1 MKSTAR
7 RVDCINTTLERA
19 TPEPRSLPGAS
30 LRRVGAL
37 ASECEVGAVARQEG
51 AIMSQLDFNGELRY
65 LAQLTAAGLKPLS
78 RWEGP
83 AGSHIHAALERC
95 GLCWRTI
102 HRTTRSGH
110 PVAELVF
117 STESRC
123 LDLYSARF
131 EGRSLDRTLNDRR
144 FEGWLFGYP
153 SCCIESYL
161 AHGYRPNALEREDQ
175 RLLFHWACPRCQ
187 VTPILLPDYRRLHR
201 ACLTGERNGLR
212 PGKPFVRSSPRIRRV
227 LRQSL
232 AMAASFV
239 ALGAFSPAA
248 WAGASPNPHQIP
260 LDVWTDADRDGL
272 DDAQELLLGLD
283 PNRADQDNNGISD
296 GVDWALKLSAAIDAL
311 PGEVSPTQ
319 PYRLAHMAF
328 GLETCSIC
336 GEAVNM
342 GFYEIVNPLENLS
355 AAVPCIAKHYLEHG
369 SLVYA
374 GSEHEG
380 VLNVP
385 LLRTALESAGQAH
398 LLLEGAAVDRDRD
411 GLRDDEERLFN
422 TSPDNP
428 DSDADGLL
436 DGIETARKLRAQ
448 LDALPQFG
456 RPEDGPGDRPFA
468 VPHPMY
474 GIETCPRCGQA
485 VVMDIWHVYNLG
497 NQGFIEVPSMA
508 LHYLKHGAFAWEG
521 GQLAGGKGR
530 VDPRQLLSVL
540 TGQGDGH
547 QSPVSPDQDEDLL
560 TDREELDLG
569 TDPANGDENANHLPD
584 GADLAAA
591 CAARIAGLPVKPSA
605 DHPYRLDFELKGLER
620 CAVCGTNVN
629 MGHLTVCNARA
640 GLYATLPYIALHHLE
655 HGSFSHAGS
664 VHGSGRLDPVLLR
677 AALDETAP
685 SHFVRAREDGD
696 EDGLTGAEEKR
707 LGTDPAVADTDGDG
721 VPDGFAVAR
730 RLWESIVHLTRATT
744 APVHAVDHL
753 MRGLVTCPV
762 CGKQENMG
770 YIEIVN
776 VPEQMRVEVS
786 YLALHFLRHGSLGN
800 GDGGRLN
807 PRLIHLALEGD
818 GGSHA
823 VIVAGD
829 SDRDG
834 LLDSEE
840 RALGTDP
847 ERPDTNGD
855 GIVDGA
861 EAARSAF
868 RRIGELPREATAR
881 EPYALHAEADCYVPC
896 EICGVDVNCGFV
908 ELVQPWAE
916 LRITLSYRLLHF
928 MEHGSFA
935 ASLEERADPLQLEA
949 FLRPSLLM
957 VGDGQRPT
965 LRWYGA
971 LGRRYQVQTGDTPS
985 GPWRSGPE
993 FYGANAPLTFTVDS
1007 TDPAPRRFFRL
1018 LVW

>member
-1 MKSTAR
+1 
-7 RVDCINTTLERA
+7 
-19 TPEPRSLPGAS
+19 
-30 LRRVGAL
+30 
-37 ASECEVGAVARQEG
+37 
-51 AIMSQLDFNGELRY
+51 
-65 LAQLTAAGLKPLS
+65 
-78 RWEGP
+78 
-83 AGSHIHAALERC
+83 
-95 GLCWRTI
+95 
-102 HRTTRSGH
+102 
-110 PVAELVF
+110 
-117 STESRC
+117 
-123 LDLYSARF
+123 
-131 EGRSLDRTLNDRR
+131 
-144 FEGWLFGYP
+144 
-153 SCCIESYL
+153 
-161 AHGYRPNALEREDQ
+161 
-175 RLLFHWACPRCQ
+175 
-187 VTPILLPDYRRLHR
+187 
-201 ACLTGERNGLR
+201 
-212 PGKPFVRSSPRIRRV
+212 
-227 LRQSL
+227 
-232 AMAASFV
+232 MAASLV
-239 ALGAFSPAA
+239 ALGASSPPA
-248 WAGASPNPHQIP
+248 WAGSSPDPHQIP
-260 LDVWTDADRDGL
+260 LDVWTDADRDGFN
-272 DDAQELLLGLD
+272 DAQELLLGLD
-283 PNRADQDNNGISD
+283 PNRADQDGNGVSD
-296 GVDWALKLSAAIDAL
+296 GVDWALKLSAAIQAL

-328 GLETCSIC
+328 GLETCSVC

-342 GFYEIVNPLENLS
+342 GFYEIVSPLENLS

-369 SLVYA
+369 SLAYA
-374 GSEHEG
+374 GSEHQG

-385 LLRTALESAGQAH
+385 RLRTALESA
-398 LLLEGAAVDRDRD
+398 
-411 GLRDDEERLFN
+411 
-422 TSPDNP
+422 
-428 DSDADGLL
+428 
-436 DGIETARKLRAQ
+436 
-448 LDALPQFG
+448 
-456 RPEDGPGDRPFA
+456 
-468 VPHPMY
+468 
-474 GIETCPRCGQA
+474 
-485 VVMDIWHVYNLG
+485 
-497 NQGFIEVPSMA
+497 
-508 LHYLKHGAFAWEG
+508 
-521 GQLAGGKGR
+521 
-530 VDPRQLLSVL
+530 
-540 TGQGDGH
+540 GQGDGH

-560 TDREELDLG
+560 TDREELDLE
-569 TDPANGDENANHLPD
+569 TNPANGDENANHLPD
-584 GADLAAA
+584 GADLAVA
-591 CAARIAGLPVKPSA
+591 CATRIAGLPVKPSA

-640 GLYATLPYIALHHLE
+640 GLYAALPYIALHHLE

-677 AALDETAP
+677 GALDETAP
-685 SHFVRAREDGD
+685 NHLVTAREDGD
-696 EDGLTGAEEKR
+696 EDWLTDAEEKR
-707 LGTDPAVADTDGDG
+707 FGTDPAVADTDGDG

-730 RLWESIVHLTRATT
+730 RLWKSIVELTRNTA

-770 YIEIVN
+770 YLEIAN
-776 VPEQMRVEVS
+776 APEEVRVEVS

-855 GIVDGA
+855 GIVDGSD
-861 EAARSAF
+861 AARSAF

-971 LGRRYQVQTGDTPS
+971 LGRRYEVQTGDTPS

-993 FYGANAPLTFTVDS
+993 FEGTNAPLTFTVDS
-1007 TDPAPRRFFRL
+1007 IDLAPGRFFRL

>member
-1 MKSTAR
+1 
-7 RVDCINTTLERA
+7 
-19 TPEPRSLPGAS
+19 
-30 LRRVGAL
+30 
-37 ASECEVGAVARQEG
+37 
-51 AIMSQLDFNGELRY
+51 MSQPDLNGELRY

-83 AGSHIHAALERC
+83 ADSKIHAALDRC
-95 GLCWRTI
+95 GLRWRTI
-102 HRTTRSGH
+102 HRTTRSGR

-117 STESRC
+117 STEPRC

-187 VTPILLPDYRRLHR
+187 VTPILLPHYRRLHR
-201 ACLTGERNGLR
+201 ACRTGGRNDLR
-212 PGKPFVRSSPRIRRV
+212 LGKPSVRSSPRIRRA
-227 LRQSL
+227 LRRSL
-232 AMAASFV
+232 AMAASLV
-239 ALGAFSPAA
+239 ALGASSPPA
-248 WAGASPNPHQIP
+248 WAGSSPDPHQIP
-260 LDVWTDADRDGL
+260 LDVWTDADRDGFN
-272 DDAQELLLGLD
+272 DAQELLLGLD
-283 PNRADQDNNGISD
+283 PNRADQDGNGVSD
-296 GVDWALKLSAAIDAL
+296 GVDWALKLSAAIQAL

-328 GLETCSIC
+328 GLETCSVC

-342 GFYEIVNPLENLS
+342 GFYEIVSPLENLS

-369 SLVYA
+369 SLAYA
-374 GSEHEG
+374 GSEHQG

-385 LLRTALESAGQAH
+385 RLRTALESA
-398 LLLEGAAVDRDRD
+398 
-411 GLRDDEERLFN
+411 
-422 TSPDNP
+422 
-428 DSDADGLL
+428 
-436 DGIETARKLRAQ
+436 
-448 LDALPQFG
+448 
-456 RPEDGPGDRPFA
+456 
-468 VPHPMY
+468 
-474 GIETCPRCGQA
+474 
-485 VVMDIWHVYNLG
+485 
-497 NQGFIEVPSMA
+497 
-508 LHYLKHGAFAWEG
+508 
-521 GQLAGGKGR
+521 
-530 VDPRQLLSVL
+530 
-540 TGQGDGH
+540 GQGDGH

-560 TDREELDLG
+560 TDREELDLE
-569 TDPANGDENANHLPD
+569 TNPANGDENANHLPD
-584 GADLAAA
+584 GADLAVA
-591 CAARIAGLPVKPSA
+591 CATRIAGLPVKPSA

-640 GLYATLPYIALHHLE
+640 GLYAALPYIALHHLE

-677 AALDETAP
+677 GALDETAP
-685 SHFVRAREDGD
+685 NHLVTAREDGD
-696 EDGLTGAEEKR
+696 EDWLTDAEEKR
-707 LGTDPAVADTDGDG
+707 FGTDPAVADTDGDG

-730 RLWESIVHLTRATT
+730 RLWKSIVELTRNTA

-770 YIEIVN
+770 YLEIAN
-776 VPEQMRVEVS
+776 APEEVRVEVS

-855 GIVDGA
+855 GIVDGSD
-861 EAARSAF
+861 AARSAF

-971 LGRRYQVQTGDTPS
+971 LGRRYEVQTGDTPS

-993 FYGANAPLTFTVDS
+993 FEGTNAPLTFTVDS
-1007 TDPAPRRFFRL
+1007 IDLAPGRFFRL